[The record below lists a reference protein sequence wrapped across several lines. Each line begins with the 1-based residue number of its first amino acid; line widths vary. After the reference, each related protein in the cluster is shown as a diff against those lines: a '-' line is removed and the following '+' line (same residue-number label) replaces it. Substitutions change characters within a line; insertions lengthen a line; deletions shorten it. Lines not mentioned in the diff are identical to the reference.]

1 MLDNYM
7 NTYPDEIAETL
18 QKLAARTD
26 EKINNDLI
34 EVIYQ
39 IRAHAQNTYN
49 ADYWRTLYK
58 VLVLITEKY

>member
-18 QKLAARTD
+18 QRLAARND
-26 EKINNDLI
+26 EITKNDLI

-39 IRAHAQNTYN
+39 IRAHAQNKYN
-49 ADYWRTLYK
+49 SDYWCTLYK
-58 VLVLITEKY
+58 VLTLITEKY

>member
-18 QKLAARTD
+18 QKLAVRTD

-34 EVIYQ
+34 KVIYQ
-39 IRAHAQNTYN
+39 LRAHAQNKYN
-49 ADYWRTLYK
+49 SDYWRTLYK